1 MKIQFIIVIAV
12 LGTSLGFPNR
22 PNFRKPLKI
31 VGGEETRPNE
41 FPWQLSLQYFGSH
54 ICGAS
59 IYNEVT
65 AVTAAH
71 CIVSEEPG
79 VLSVKAGKH
88 HLYEFEA
95 DEQTRE
101 VSEIKIHVGYP
112 GTTGFSNDIAVL
124 KLSQPLVFHDDVVA
138 PISLAP
144 RGHTATGVATVT
156 GWGAVREGGS
166 LPEKLRKVDIPIIS
180 DQACN
185 SVYGADSFQGSNMIC
200 TLQPQ
205 GGRDSCTGD
214 SGGPMIANDLGP
226 EVGYYLAGITS
237 WGYGC
242 ARPGYP
248 GVYCEVSEFVDFI
261 EVNSG

>member
-1 MKIQFIIVIAV
+1 MKTEFITVLIF
-12 LGTSLGFPNR
+12 LGTCLAFPSR
-22 PNFRKPLKI
+22 PTLITRI
-31 VGGEETRPNE
+31 VGGEEAVPNE

-71 CIVSEEPG
+71 CIVTEDPG
-79 VLSVKAGKH
+79 ALSVKAGKH

-95 DEQTRE
+95 NEQTRE
-101 VSEIKIHVGYP
+101 VSEVKIHVGYP
-112 GTTGFSNDIAVL
+112 GSTGFSNDIAVL
-124 KLSQPLVFHDDVVA
+124 KLSQPLVFHDGVVG
-138 PISLAP
+138 PIALPP
-144 RGHTATGVATVT
+144 RGHIASGVATVS
-156 GWGAVREGGS
+156 GWGVMREGGS
-166 LPEKLRKVDIPIIS
+166 LPEKLRKVNIPIIS
-180 DQACN
+180 DTQCRN
-185 SVYGADSFQGSNMIC
+185 VYTDSFQGSNMIC
-200 TLQPQ
+200 TMEPQ
-205 GGRDSCTGD
+205 GGKDSCTGD

-261 EVNSG
+261 EVNSN